1 MQEHTRRLPTEH
13 STQHVARANEEDSML
28 ADEMI
33 RKICGDLPEWA
44 VTLRGLRNRE
54 GLTQAALG
62 NLLGIAQTNISQMEL
77 GKRQI
82 GKTIAKRLADLFHTD
97 YRLFL

>member
-1 MQEHTRRLPTEH
+1 MRGHTRKHPIEQSTLPITRTH
-13 STQHVARANEEDSML
+13 EEDAMS

-62 NLLGIAQTNISQMEL
+62 NLLGIAQTNISKMEL
-77 GKRQI
+77 GKRPI

>member
-1 MQEHTRRLPTEH
+1 MRGHTRKLPIEH
-13 STQHVARANEEDSML
+13 STQHIERTKEEDSMS

-33 RKICGDLPEWA
+33 RQICGDLPEWA

-54 GLTQAALG
+54 GLTQTALG
-62 NLLGIAQTNISQMEL
+62 NLLGIAQTNISKMEL
-77 GKRQI
+77 GKRSI
-82 GKTIAKRLADLFHTD
+82 GKTIAKRLAELFHTD

>member
-1 MQEHTRRLPTEH
+1 MRGHTRRLPIEH
-13 STQHVARANEEDSML
+13 LNQHIERTKEENSMS

-62 NLLGIAQTNISQMEL
+62 NLLGIAQTNISKMEL
-77 GKRQI
+77 GKRSI

>member
-1 MQEHTRRLPTEH
+1 M
-13 STQHVARANEEDSML
+13 S

-62 NLLGIAQTNISQMEL
+62 NLLGIAQTNISKMEL
-77 GKRQI
+77 GKRPI